1 MIARPLTLLL
11 LGALVG
17 APALRLGQTHGSVA
31 PLSGRVTDR
40 GGQPIALATVSIAE
54 LSREVFTA
62 PDGAFRFVNVPRGR
76 YTLVVRRP
84 GYAPIVR
91 DLTVAGSGTVSI
103 TLTATPFDIEPLTVT
118 ATRAPIA
125 TVASPLPVATL
136 GGEQLRRGQGG
147 SPAAGAQGA
156 AGPRD

>member
-17 APALRLGQTHGSVA
+17 APALLLGQTHGSA
-31 PLSGRVTDR
+31 ATLDGRVTDS
-40 GGQPIALATVSIAE
+40 GGQPIALATVSISE

-62 PDGAFRFVNVPRGR
+62 PDGAFRFVHVPRGR

-91 DLTVAGSGTVSI
+91 GVTIAGPPPVMLAL
-103 TLTATPFDIEPLTVT
+103 TLTPTPFEVEPLTIT
-118 ATRAPIA
+118 ATRTPLAA
-125 TVASPLPVATL
+125 VASPLP
-136 GGEQLRRGQGG
+136 
-147 SPAAGAQGA
+147 AA
-156 AGPRD
+156 